1 MTPPAHDLMLD
12 LAAWEDG
19 DTGLKLSLSRYSE
32 DETIVRATLDLTVGD
47 KTTGGLMFE
56 YLEPVLVVAIA
67 DFGPLAGQGVASR
80 YYEWAVPVI
89 RDFGVERLTSNPRGV
104 AEPMLRSKGWTDNN
118 IDSLGTLH
126 LHLMDQPSEAN

>member
-1 MTPPAHDLMLD
+1 MLD
-12 LAAWEDG
+12 LAVWEDG
-19 DTGLKLSLSRYSE
+19 DTGLRLSLSRYSE

-47 KTTGGLMFE
+47 EIAGGLMFE

-67 DFGPLAGQGVASR
+67 DFGPLAGKGVASR
-80 YYEWAVPVI
+80 YYEWAIPVI

-126 LHLMDQPSEAN
+126 LYLIDQPSEAN